1 METKNYQY
9 GGGHGLIENQKV
21 IEDQFYS
28 RNQLRNA
35 LVELDRKTR
44 SRFNELTN
52 QNNPH
57 FDRVQTINAEIAS
70 LRAEIMA
77 LRVPKAG
84 EKSGKWRKSMGK
96 GTAQGERICA
106 LEKERQDLKPL
117 AKMRQME
124 NREKYREQLAE
135 LEKERRATIKEL
147 YNRAVTG
154 YINDRSNPVPPL
166 FWMNASEICYE
177 HNIERGA
184 AMKNKTQ
191 LQFHALRDVRK
202 SRTMICYH
210 VPDLTDE
217 QQHMYDAYQKKVDA
231 LRVKLKATNDKS
243 ERRELGERI
252 NNLKSEREA
261 KIDRKQG
268 WTEEELFT
276 GTRMIRVDPIKLT
289 RDVNNPTVWDR
300 SLTRAERRHRM
311 ETRVHHRI
319 NSDEDGNPVWGS
331 IPVVFHRPLPPGAV
345 VKQAAIGR
353 EKIGSKH
360 RWNLTLTIKY
370 EEEKQVLNDGVV
382 AVDLGWAQE
391 TLKDADGRIRVA
403 GVRVKDIQGE
413 TFEEFCLPSDCER
426 KVEFLDNL
434 KSTLDKHTNEAFDA
448 IAEWRKNNETPQV
461 LKDALD
467 RAEASLRARK
477 ALGRTPP
484 TGHLRALVWAI
495 RKKEAVCDGLQAI
508 LERWYE
514 RFIHLSE
521 WIANGRDNLL
531 AWKKDHYRR
540 FAYTLALGS
549 KILLLDAD
557 DFAKMAKT
565 PTPESGKKSIKNDLR
580 HLAAP
585 SMLRDA
591 LEQAF
596 GEGKVFYSSF
606 AATSRTCSQCGQLNE
621 ELGPTRTFKCAACGY
636 EGDREAN
643 ATANVM
649 KQFEKAPG
657 TFSTKRKAAEKL
669 ANLNEKEG
677 EEGKALGGELTQ
689 TLGRYEP
696 SDSLRKVEKQESRTG
711 RVVAMS

>member
-1 METKNYQY
+1 METRNYQY
-9 GGGHGLIENQKV
+9 GGGHGLIDNQKA
-21 IEDQFYS
+21 IEDQFYA

-52 QNNPH
+52 QDNPY
-57 FDRVQTINAEIAS
+57 FDRVQTINAEIDS
-70 LRAEIMA
+70 LRAEIMM

-84 EKSGKWRKSMGK
+84 EKSGKWRKAMGK
-96 GTAQGERICA
+96 GTPQGERICA
-106 LEKERQDLKPL
+106 LEDERKDLKPL
-117 AKMRQME
+117 AKARQVE
-124 NREKYREQLAE
+124 NRENYGEQLAL

-147 YNRAVTG
+147 YNRAVAG

-166 FWMNASEICYE
+166 FWMNASEICDE
-177 HNIERGA
+177 HNSERGA

-191 LQFHALRDVRK
+191 VQFHAFRDVRK
-202 SRTMICYH
+202 SRTMIRYH
-210 VPDLTDE
+210 VPVLTED
-217 QQHMYDAYQKKVDA
+217 QQHSYDAYQEKVEA
-231 LRVKLKATNDKS
+231 LRAKIIATKDRA
-243 ERRELGERI
+243 ERKELSDRI
-252 NNLKSEREA
+252 KNLKSERES

-268 WTEEELFT
+268 WPEEELFA
-276 GTRMIRVDPIKLT
+276 GTTAIRIEPINLT
-289 RDVNNPTVWDR
+289 RDVNNPAVWDK
-300 SLTRAERRHRM
+300 SLTRAERRRRM
-311 ETRVHHRI
+311 ETRVHLRI
-319 NSDEDGNPVWGS
+319 NSDENGEAVWGS

-345 VKQAAIGR
+345 VKEAAIGR
-353 EKIGSKH
+353 EKIGSKY

-403 GVRVKDIQGE
+403 GVRVKGGQGE
-413 TFEEFCLPSDCER
+413 TFEEFCLPSDYE
-426 KVEFLDNL
+426 KKLEFLDSL
-434 KSTLDKHTNEAFDA
+434 KSIVDKHTNEAFDA
-448 IAEWRKNNETPQV
+448 ITEWRKNNETPQV

-467 RAEASLRARK
+467 RAEASLQARK

-508 LERWYE
+508 LEKWYE

-531 AWKKDHYRR
+531 AWKKDYYRR
-540 FAYTLALGS
+540 FAYKLALGS

-565 PTPESGKKSIKNDLR
+565 PAPESGKKSIKNDLR

-596 GEGKVFYSSF
+596 DKGKVFYSSF
-606 AATSRTCSQCGQLNE
+606 AASSRTCSQCGHLNE
-621 ELGPTRTFKCAACGY
+621 ELGATRTFKCAACGY
-636 EGDREAN
+636 EDDREAN

-669 ANLNEKEG
+669 ANLNEKE
-677 EEGKALGGELTQ
+677 EGQAKAA
-689 TLGRYEP
+689 
-696 SDSLRKVEKQESRTG
+696 D
-711 RVVAMS
+711 